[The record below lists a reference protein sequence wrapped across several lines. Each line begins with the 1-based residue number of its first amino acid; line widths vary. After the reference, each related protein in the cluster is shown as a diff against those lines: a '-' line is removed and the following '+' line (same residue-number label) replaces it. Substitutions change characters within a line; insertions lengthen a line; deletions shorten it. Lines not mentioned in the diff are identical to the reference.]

1 MKFSV
6 KSIPT
11 LSFFPPGHRGWS
23 LAGLFLTT
31 LATLALE
38 MLDTR
43 LLSVLTWYHLSF
55 FAISMAMF
63 GMSAGAVQ
71 VYINAERYQS
81 QQVAPE
87 LVSASGWFA
96 LAIPVTHVVGLM
108 IPIEL
113 DSSLIAIT
121 ALLIAM
127 ILLAVPFYLS
137 GIVVALVLTRV
148 PGKIGL
154 TYAADMVGASLG
166 SILVIPLLHWANIAS
181 ATFFVAVLAGI
192 GALCFCRFAGM
203 RLRRSILAGVPI
215 LFGLALVNSFTLHGF
230 RVMFTKGE
238 AQLAS
243 ELQFEA
249 WNTYSQVTVKKPI
262 VAQPFYWGPG
272 TGLPQKRVTL
282 ARMNIDGGA
291 ATAMTQWNG
300 DVSELG
306 WVSFDV
312 TSLPYHL
319 RKGGDVGIIG
329 VGGGRDVL
337 TALWAKSKSVTGI
350 ELNQI
355 FVQLLEGPMREFAD
369 LVQRPEV
376 ELVNDEARSYLTRT
390 SKRFDVLQMSLI
402 DTWAATGAGALT
414 LSENGLYTV
423 EAWRVFLH
431 VLKPDGIFSV
441 SRWFSPQQVSETSR
455 LEALATAALIDRG
468 VPNPG
473 DHLAIASARNVATL
487 LVSNEPFT
495 VADLQALS
503 LAARLHGFNLLI
515 APGHTPAIP
524 LLGAIARSHSRTELA
539 AAIQDPSY
547 DFTPP
552 TDERPYFFSMLKP
565 RGLLKLGG
573 LKMEMGV
580 VAQGN
585 LIATAT
591 MLILTVIALVLVAA
605 MILWPLWRFGVPD
618 MREGTFTAA
627 ILYFSLI
634 GFGFMMVQIPYM
646 QRFSVYLGHPTYALA
661 VILFSM
667 ILFTGIGSSISD
679 YAPVEAHPSLLYG
692 IALVIAA
699 AILVIT
705 LSTQSVINSTIQLP
719 TLTRCMIVVAMIGP
733 LSLLLGFCFPIGMRL
748 VARVSESALPWM
760 WGVSGA
766 MGVLSSILA
775 VALSMWVGIQMSLYL
790 AVACYAGL
798 VMPAR
803 ILWASGNGSAVN
815 AEPVCSPRILASNKR
830 RRDLNRGA
838 QSHGAIDPFRFV
850 GLKDS

>member
-1 MKFSV
+1 MEFPA
-6 KSIPT
+6 KSIPR
-11 LSFFPPGHRGWS
+11 LSFAPPGRRGWA

-31 LATLALE
+31 LATLSLE

-63 GMSAGAVQ
+63 GMSAGAVR
-71 VYINAERYQS
+71 VYVGGERYES
-81 QQVAPE
+81 DRVAPE
-87 LVSASGWFA
+87 LVSTSVWLAFA
-96 LAIPVTHVVGLM
+96 IAAAHVLGLM

-113 DSSLIAIT
+113 DSSLIAVL
-121 ALLIAM
+121 ALLVSM
-127 ILLAVPFYLS
+127 TLVAVPFYLS
-137 GIVVALVLTRV
+137 GIVVTLMLTRV

-181 ATFFVAVLAGI
+181 ATFFVAALAGI
-192 GALCFCRFAGM
+192 AALCFCRFAGL
-203 RLRRSILAGVPI
+203 RLRRSILAAVPI
-215 LFGLALVNSFTLHGF
+215 LFGLALLNSFTLHGF

-249 WNTYSQVTVKKPI
+249 WNTYSQVTVKKPA
-262 VAQPFYWGPG
+262 VSQPYYWGPG
-272 TGLPQKRVTL
+272 TGIPPKSVTL
-282 ARMNIDGGA
+282 ARMYIDGGA
-291 ATAMTQWNG
+291 ATAMTRWNG
-300 DVSELG
+300 DASQLD
-306 WVSFDV
+306 WVRYDV

-319 RKGGDVGIIG
+319 RKGGEVGIIG

-337 TALWAKSKSVTGI
+337 TALWANSKSVTGI

-355 FVQLLEGPMREFAD
+355 FVYLLEGPMRKFAGI
-369 LVQRPEV
+369 VQQPQV

-402 DTWAATGAGALT
+402 DTFAATGAGALT

-423 EAWRVFLH
+423 EAWRVFLDA
-431 VLKPDGIFSV
+431 LKPDGIFSV
-441 SRWFSPQQVSETSR
+441 SRWFSPEQVSETSR

-468 VPNPG
+468 VHNPA
-473 DHLAIASARNVATL
+473 DHLAMASAGKVATL

-495 VADLQALS
+495 AEDLQALS
-503 LAARLHGFNLLI
+503 SAAKLHGFNLLI
-515 APGHTPAIP
+515 APGHPPAIP
-524 LLGAIARSHSRTELA
+524 LFGAIARSNSRAELSA
-539 AAIQDPSY
+539 ATRDPSY

-565 RGLLKLGG
+565 RALLTIGG
-573 LKMEMGV
+573 LKRHWGV
-580 VAQGN
+580 SAGGN

-591 MLILTVIALVLVAA
+591 MLTLTAIALAMVTA
-605 MILWPLWRFGVPD
+605 MILWPLWRFGVPN
-618 MREGTFTAA
+618 MREGTFAAA

-634 GFGFMMVQIPYM
+634 GFGFMMIQIPYM
-646 QRFSVYLGHPTYALA
+646 QRFSVYLGHPTYAIA

-667 ILFTGIGSSISD
+667 ILFTGVGSWISD
-679 YAPVEAHPSLLYG
+679 YAPVEAHPSLIYG
-692 IALVIAA
+692 IALVIAVT
-699 AILVIT
+699 ILVIT
-705 LSTQSVINSTIQLP
+705 LSTQSVIDRTIQFP
-719 TLTRCMIVVAMIGP
+719 TPARCVIVVAMIGP

-748 VARVSESALPWM
+748 VGRVSESAMPWM

-766 MGVLSSILA
+766 MGVLGSIVA

-790 AVACYAGL
+790 AAACYAGL
-798 VMPAR
+798 VIPAR
-803 ILWASGNGSAVN
+803 VLWASGQGPATD
-815 AEPVCSPRILASNKR
+815 AEPASTAFASWPEEKR
-830 RRDLNRGA
+830 RTESVLR
-838 QSHGAIDPFRFV
+838 S
-850 GLKDS
+850 

>member
-1 MKFSV
+1 
-6 KSIPT
+6 
-11 LSFFPPGHRGWS
+11 
-23 LAGLFLTT
+23 
-31 LATLALE
+31 LATLSLE

-71 VYINAERYQS
+71 VYIKPERYES
-81 QQVAPE
+81 HRIAPE
-87 LVSASGWFA
+87 LVSTSVWFA
-96 LAIPVTHVVGLM
+96 LAIPVTHVLSLM

-113 DSSLIAIT
+113 DSSLIAIF
-121 ALLIAM
+121 ALLIVM
-127 ILLAVPFYLS
+127 ILVAVPFYLS
-137 GIVVALVLTRV
+137 GIVVALMLTRV

-181 ATFFVAVLAGI
+181 ATFFVAALAGI
-192 GALCFCRFAGM
+192 GALCFCRFADM
-203 RLRRSILAGVPI
+203 RLRRSMLAAVPI
-215 LFGLALVNSFTLHGF
+215 LFGLALLNSFTLHGF

-249 WNTYSQVTVKKPI
+249 WNTYSQVTVKKP
-262 VAQPFYWGPG
+262 VASQPYYWGPG
-272 TGLPQKRVTL
+272 SGIPQKSVTL
-282 ARMNIDGGA
+282 AQMYIDGGA

-300 DVSELG
+300 DASELA
-306 WVSFDV
+306 WVRFDV

-337 TALWAKSKSVTGI
+337 TALWANSKSVTGI

-355 FVQLLEGPMREFAD
+355 FVYLLEGPMRKFAGI
-369 LVQRPEV
+369 VQQPEV
-376 ELVNDEARSYLTRT
+376 ELVNDEARSYLTRS

-402 DTWAATGAGALT
+402 DTFAATGAGALT

-423 EAWRVFLH
+423 EAWRVFLNA
-431 VLKPDGIFSV
+431 LKPDGIFSV
-441 SRWFSPQQVSETSR
+441 SRWFSPQHVLETSR
-455 LEALATAALIDRG
+455 IEALATAALIDRG
-468 VPNPG
+468 VRNPS
-473 DHLAIASARNVATL
+473 DHLAMASAGKIATL

-495 VADLQALS
+495 AADLQALS
-503 LAARLHGFNLLI
+503 SAARLYGFDLLL

-524 LLGAIARSHSRTELA
+524 LLGAIARSHSRAELA
-539 AAIQDPSY
+539 ATTQDPSY
-547 DFTPP
+547 DFSPP
-552 TDERPYFFSMLKP
+552 TDERPYFFSVLKP
-565 RGLLKLGG
+565 RVLLTIGG
-573 LKMEMGV
+573 LKEHWGV
-580 VAQGN
+580 NAGGN
-585 LIATAT
+585 IIATAT
-591 MLILTVIALVLVAA
+591 MLILTVLALALVAA
-605 MILWPLWRFGVPD
+605 MILWPLWRFGVPN
-618 MREGTFTAA
+618 MRKGTFAAA

-634 GFGFMMVQIPYM
+634 GFGFMMIQIPYM
-646 QRFSVYLGHPTYALA
+646 QRFSVYLGHPTYAIA

-667 ILFTGIGSSISD
+667 ILFTGIGSWISD
-679 YAPVEAHPSLLYG
+679 HAPVETRPSLIYG

-705 LSTQSVINSTIQLP
+705 LSTQSIIDRTIQLP
-719 TLTRCMIVVAMIGP
+719 TLARCMIVVAMIGP
-733 LSLLLGFCFPIGMRL
+733 LSVLLGFCFPIGMRL
-748 VARVSESALPWM
+748 VGRVSESAMPWM

-775 VALSMWVGIQMSLYL
+775 VALSMWVGIHMSLYL

-798 VMPAR
+798 VIPAR
-803 ILWASGNGSAVN
+803 ILWASGQEPAAD
-815 AEPVCSPRILASNKR
+815 AEPVSTALATQR
-830 RRDLNRGA
+830 A
-838 QSHGAIDPFRFV
+838 E
-850 GLKDS
+850 